1 MFEKVFILYGSNEFY
16 RSIENIG
23 LDNYF
28 DELMLPD
35 DYITIKSPYEQ
46 VDLIIESLI
55 KLSKIDFSEM
65 IIELNDKIL
74 NNKELLLKYY
84 DKIIT
89 ETYDFILDG
98 E

>member
-1 MFEKVFILYGSNEFY
+1 
-16 RSIENIG
+16 
-23 LDNYF
+23 
-28 DELMLPD
+28 
-35 DYITIKSPYEQ
+35 
-46 VDLIIESLI
+46 
-55 KLSKIDFSEM
+55 M

>member
-1 MFEKVFILYGSNEFY
+1 
-16 RSIENIG
+16 
-23 LDNYF
+23 
-28 DELMLPD
+28 MLPD